1 MVAYIFLLAVPVA
14 LLYFVAK
21 ASTLWMQGLV
31 VSVVA
36 GAWYA
41 AFLAVVARNLP
52 QALNVLG
59 DKEGDAAQSSGT
71 GGSAAANAGLLCRAM
86 SGAAAGLAAQVA
98 MARALP
104 AYGDLSL
111 FIVVNI
117 FLAAAAST
125 ALSAA
130 SIIATN
136 VLHASTFY
144 LAAATFVG
152 VIAAIVGLLVFRTLV
167 DRRCLSVKHALII
180 NCVVIA
186 GAMVYVLYAKSVTDL
201 FVVAAIAG
209 SQVGPINAFARSI
222 VSRLT
227 PSHEQSRFFSLY
239 EFSQEST
246 GWIGPLI
253 VASVTQ
259 SGGGSG
265 TVFAR
270 TSVFTCLVEL
280 GVAVLL
286 LMPIDLK
293 RGEVRREGVD
303 VDVRQAAGGD
313 DTKKSPSTVVGL
325 DGVVVGASAAGPGA
339 TKPYVLYQENSSPF

>member
-1 MVAYIFLLAVPVA
+1 
-14 LLYFVAK
+14 
-21 ASTLWMQGLV
+21 
-31 VSVVA
+31 
-36 GAWYA
+36 
-41 AFLAVVARNLP
+41 
-52 QALNVLG
+52 
-59 DKEGDAAQSSGT
+59 
-71 GGSAAANAGLLCRAM
+71 
-86 SGAAAGLAAQVA
+86 

-136 VLHASTFY
+136 VLHASPFY
-144 LAAATFVG
+144 LAAATSVG

-286 LMPIDLK
+286 LMPIDNK
-293 RGEVRREGVD
+293 RGVARRDGCD
-303 VDVRQAAGGD
+303 VDVRQPEGGD
-313 DTKKSPSTVVGL
+313 DTKKPPSSVVGL

-339 TKPYVLYQENSSPF
+339 TKPYGRYQDNSSSF